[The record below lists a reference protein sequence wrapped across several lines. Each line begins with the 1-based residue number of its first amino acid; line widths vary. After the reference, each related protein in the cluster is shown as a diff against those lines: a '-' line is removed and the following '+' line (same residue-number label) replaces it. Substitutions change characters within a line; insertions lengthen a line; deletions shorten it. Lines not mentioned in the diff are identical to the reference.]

1 MDLARAVLSIIDRP
15 REAMQQ
21 VASRPRSW
29 LLAAVLLVAS
39 LVLLTAI
46 SAPQQ
51 IGLANERSQA
61 MIEQLK
67 ASMSEEQARALEGR
81 DVSLT
86 PSRYWLSAVGAGT
99 LFMALG
105 WVFRAAVVHFI
116 SMAIGGVSNWGSAF
130 AITVWSALPFLVRN
144 IVQAVYIVTSK
155 QLIEHQGLAFLVTS
169 GKWLEDSRSLA
180 YAALS
185 NVDLFALWHI
195 VLLGIGISAA
205 TKVGRTQGFVLAVIV
220 WALFLG
226 LGLIPVLIGRAL
238 GGFTG

>member
-1 MDLARAVLSIIDRP
+1 
-15 REAMQQ
+15 MQH

-61 MIEQLK
+61 MIEQMK

-86 PSRYWLSAVGAGT
+86 PSRYWLGAVGAGT

-105 WVFRAAVVHFI
+105 WVFRAAIVHFI
-116 SMAIGGVSNWGSAF
+116 SMAIGGVSNWGPTF
-130 AITVWSALPFLVRN
+130 AVTVWSALPFFVRN
-144 IVQAVYIVTSK
+144 IVQAIYIGTSK

-169 GKWLEDSRSLA
+169 GNWLQDSRNLT

-185 NVDLFALWHI
+185 NVDPFALWHI
-195 VLLGIGISAA
+195 ILLGIGISLA
-205 TKVGRTQGFVLAVIV
+205 TKVSRTKGFVLAVMV

-226 LGLIPVLIGRAL
+226 LGLIPVLISRAL
-238 GGFTG
+238 GGLPG